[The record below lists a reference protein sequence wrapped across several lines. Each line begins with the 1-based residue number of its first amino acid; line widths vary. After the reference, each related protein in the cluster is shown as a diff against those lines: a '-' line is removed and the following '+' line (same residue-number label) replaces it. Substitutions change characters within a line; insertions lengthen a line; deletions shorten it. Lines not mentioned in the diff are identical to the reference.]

1 MTNLFLCN
9 TLVLNIIWSFI
20 MISQLTLN
28 SYLKFF
34 FFFFFSFFQ
43 VGGLFGVSLC
53 YSNALCHVLC
63 DDWVYSIMEQYSG
76 HMIRA
81 GVSKLIRDRFGFA
94 LFRCVIGPENS
105 YHVLK
110 PIRFKTKTNR
120 DLITRIFS
128 RFRQVSFS

>member
-9 TLVLNIIWSFI
+9 TLVLNIVRSFI

-28 SYLKFF
+28 NYLEFFLFFSSSFF
-34 FFFFFSFFQ
+34 FLFQ
-43 VGGLFGVSLC
+43 VGGLFGVSSC

-81 GVSKLIRDRFGFA
+81 D
-94 LFRCVIGPENS
+94 
-105 YHVLK
+105 
-110 PIRFKTKTNR
+110 
-120 DLITRIFS
+120 
-128 RFRQVSFS
+128 Q